1 MTTARLALVSLLL
14 VSLTACVNQ
23 TVKTSSVPPLERPAQ
38 AAPESALLDVGVLVF
53 DPGLDDYDEDQQ
65 VYPEVRRPK
74 RGSCRACW
82 PRPCRTAG
90 PGALCASSPPTDRQ

>member
-23 TVKTSSVPPLERPAQ
+23 TVKSSSVPPLERPAQ

-65 VYPEVRRPK
+65 VYPEVRKAEARFM
-74 RGSCRACW
+74 
-82 PRPCRTAG
+82 PRLLAEAMQNS
-90 PGALCASSPPTDRQ
+90 GA